1 MSTSTAEPVVACVG
15 RKCTSTWYLC
25 PESIGG
31 GCCPF
36 GSDCVSGGSCL
47 FSEAAPTATAC
58 TNGQFNC
65 GVDTQGNRCCPLGA
79 VCTSASSSGYY
90 CASSITAPAALPT
103 TVSIIVS
110 PTATAARAA
119 SGGDDVALKV
129 GLGVGIPVAV
139 ISIAVLIFAWRI
151 RVAKKHRN
159 KNSGVDQ
166 KKDYEKPELAADPVV
181 VPAELDVGAGELP
194 AQILEAELPED
205 GIVAEL
211 PGEAEPAEPES
222 LQEQCGQRE
231 AHYGSPC

>member
-1 MSTSTAEPVVACVG
+1 MYRNYVMATGALLLLRSAAGPGVRRMDDGFFGAEHVQPLFSPFQPHLHDLM
-15 RKCTSTWYLC
+15 RR
-25 PESIGG
+25 EG
-31 GCCPF
+31 GCQAGFHPC
-36 GSDCVSGGSCL
+36 
-47 FSEAAPTATAC
+47 
-58 TNGQFNC
+58 
-65 GVDTQGNRCCPLGA
+65 A

-90 CASSITAPAALPT
+90 CASSVTAPAALPT

-110 PTATAARAA
+110 PTATAAQAA

-151 RVAKKHRN
+151 RVAKKHRT

-231 AHYGSPC
+231 AHNGSPC